1 MKKLLGLLLCMGLA
15 LSGCSNNQS
24 QEDDGKKHIGILQI
38 MAHGSLDQ
46 AYEGF
51 KAAMQEEGFVE
62 GENVVYDL
70 QVGTNNTD
78 TLTSMA
84 QKLVADEN
92 DAILAI
98 GTGAAQTLSNETKDI
113 PIVGSSI
120 TDYKEAG
127 LVASN
132 EVPGGNIT
140 GMSDAAPIDKQIEL
154 LTMLAPE
161 AKTIGIL
168 YTSSEIN
175 SELQANQ
182 AKKAIEDLGLK
193 CEIKTIADQ
202 TTITDTLTSMA
213 KHIDALYIPS
223 DNVIASA
230 MGAVEQVTCDEK
242 IPCVVAVE
250 EMCKDGG
257 LATYGIS
264 YYKLGEQT
272 GHMMAK
278 ILRGEAKPETMP
290 IGIMASEDAVT
301 IYNPNVLEKLGMTLP
316 DNLKASAQA
325 LDIE

>member
-1 MKKLLGLLLCMGLA
+1 MKKLLSLALCMGLL
-15 LSGCSNNQS
+15 LSGCSSKENK
-24 QEDDGKKHIGILQI
+24 EDDGMTHIGILQI

-51 KAAMQEEGFVE
+51 KAAMTEEGFIE
-62 GENVVYDL
+62 GENVIYDL
-70 QVGTNNTD
+70 QVGTNSTD

-84 QKLVADEN
+84 QKLVADKN

-98 GTGAAQTLSNETKDI
+98 GTGAAQTLSNETSDI

-120 TDYKEAG
+120 TDYVEAG

-132 EVPGGNIT
+132 EKPGGNIT
-140 GMSDAAPIDKQIEL
+140 GMSDAAPIEKQIEL

-175 SELQANQ
+175 SEIQANQ
-182 AKKAIEDLGLK
+182 AKKAIEGLGLK

-213 KHIDALYIPS
+213 DDIDALYIPS

-230 MGAVEQVTCDEK
+230 MGAVEQITCDEK

-272 GHMMAK
+272 GRMMAK
-278 ILRGEAKPETMP
+278 ILRGEAKPESMP
-290 IGIMASEDAVT
+290 IGILDSKDAIT
-301 IYNPNVLEKLGMTLP
+301 IYNPNVLNKLGLTLP
-316 DNLKASAQA
+316 DNLKESAQA
-325 LDIE
+325 LDVE